1 MFNSINYESNELQYC
16 LYLKFVFWTKNVDF
30 EWFLSNFFQFYG
42 ISDLYSLI
50 FDILNA
56 FSPKNTKFNEL
67 LYEANVLLN
76 VSEIFRFLGLKMW
89 ILRGFWV
96 IFSKFDEVCDFFAL
110 IFGFFNGFSQK
121 IAKFSELRIE
131 SIMQFCLFLKCVCFF
146 GLNMWVFS
154 SFWANFFMFMEN
166 LTCIYWLL
174 TFEMVSAQK

>member
-30 EWFLSNFFQFYG
+30 EGFLNNFFQFYG

-67 LYEANVLLN
+67 LHEANVLLN
-76 VSEIFRFLGLKMW
+76 VSEIFRFLGLKLW
-89 ILRGFWV
+89 ILKSFWA
-96 IFSKFDEVCDFFAL
+96 IFSKFDEICDFFAL
-110 IFGFFNGFSQK
+110 IFDIWNAFSQK
-121 IAKFSELRIE
+121 MIKFSQLFCE
-131 SIMQFCLFLKCVCFF
+131 SIVVLILFETYLFKELK
-146 GLNMWVFS
+146 MWILS
-154 SFWANFFMFMEN
+154 SFWANFFKFMEN